1 VVDNTYPTAPIADDP
16 WANSLNDGLECT
28 KTQFKEYGMCY
39 DCMDG
44 SFATA
49 DGLSCEF
56 PKNNFVDEFGNPI
69 DDYIYEDEVLDSVEE
84 VCPANTF
91 LNADGVCE
99 PYTSSQSVVVSPPLL

>member
-1 VVDNTYPTAPIADDP
+1 
-16 WANSLNDGLECT
+16 
-28 KTQFKEYGMCY
+28 MCY
-39 DCMDG
+39 DCMEG

-69 DDYIYEDEVLDSVEE
+69 DDYIYEDEVLDSVEA
-84 VCPANTF
+84 VCPANSF

-99 PYTSSQSVVVSPPLL
+99 PYTSSESVVVSPPLTQCGPFEYPDLDGTCLPAIICPEG